1 MRIGID
7 LTPLQGGSRMR
18 GIGYTL
24 INVINNL
31 DDTYKKNN
39 EFVFFLEETGKY
51 DPLELLKL
59 EGVNYQTF
67 TVPTFKRIPDAPSKL
82 RILTKVINNIR
93 GAQYKWI
100 GSQRF
105 KGIPK
110 LDVFFQGDP
119 GAGMPT
125 RRQVKRS
132 VLIIYDLIPYVM
144 ESEYLWSYST
154 CRQRGLSRKASFK
167 RAFKRWAFKT
177 QANIYCKRAS
187 RLIAISKWTKDDYH
201 HILGTDTKKI
211 DVVLLGVN
219 DVESKGKDTTPGPF
233 TQEVKT
239 DWGYLPKP
247 VKVGDKP
254 FLLFVGGA
262 DPRRRL
268 VDLIAAYNTLR
279 SKGYDLQLVFA
290 GDSMQN
296 IDTVANHEVQQ
307 YLKHSGYLDDILLL
321 GFITDEQRDWLFAN
335 ALAYVFPTVYEG
347 FGLPILEAMKQSCPV
362 ITYMNTSIT
371 DVAGDAVLKAKNSDD
386 IFSQVKLLLDDTHHK
401 ERNRLIKA
409 GHEQANKFNW
419 KRTSDQMFKI
429 ITQDN

>member
-1 MRIGID
+1 MKIGID

-31 DDTYKKNN
+31 DDKYKEKNN
-39 EFVFFLEETGKY
+39 FVFFLEETGKY

-59 EGVNYQTF
+59 EGVNYETF
-67 TVPTFKRIPDAPSKL
+67 TLPSFKRIPDAPSVLKL
-82 RILTKVINNIR
+82 FTKVINNIR
-93 GAQYKWI
+93 GAQYKWV

-105 KGIPK
+105 KGIPE

-119 GAGMPT
+119 GSGMPT
-125 RRQVKRS
+125 SRQVKRS

-144 ESEYLWSYST
+144 ESEYLWSYTT
-154 CRQRGLSRKASFK
+154 CRQRGLSRKTSFK

-177 QANIYCKRAS
+177 QANIYCRRAS
-187 RLIAISKWTKDDYH
+187 RLIAISKWTRDDYH
-201 HILGTDTKKI
+201 HIIGTDMKKI

-219 DVESKGKDTTPGPF
+219 EIESGKAGKAEF
-233 TQEVKT
+233 TREVKT
-239 DWGYLPKP
+239 DWGYLPRP
-247 VKVGDKP
+247 VEVGHKP

-268 VDLIAAYNTLR
+268 VDLIAAYNTLK
-279 SKGYDLQLVFA
+279 SKGYDIQLVFA

-296 IDTVANHEVQQ
+296 VDTVANHEVQQ

-321 GFITDEQRDWLFAN
+321 GFITDEQRDWLFTN

-347 FGLPILEAMKQSCPV
+347 FGLPVLEAMKLSCPV

-371 DVAGDAVLKAKNSDD
+371 DVAGGAVLQAKDSDS
-386 IFSQVKLLLDDTHHK
+386 IFDCAKLLLDDKNHK
-401 ERNRLIKA
+401 ERDRLIKA
-409 GHEQANKFNW
+409 GRKQADKFNW
-419 KRTSDQMFKI
+419 KRTSDDMFKV
-429 ITQDN
+429 ITRN